1 MSFKQKFIIIILISA
16 FIILAAAALVSPVF
30 EIQEIQVVGNSKLSN
45 DDVFELGEIDGIGQN
60 IFIFNSGAVKNKLT
74 ASNYIKSVKI
84 TKKLPSTV
92 VINIEERRVRGYVP
106 YMGSYLYIDIDG
118 RVIDVKADMEAQHPV
133 VLGLKFDGFS
143 LGEILTVTN
152 GYSLSYVVQISKLID
167 AYDLSDIT
175 VKLDVSDPD
184 DIHLYVKNID
194 VIFGNID
201 DAYTKVATLNEIL
214 KQLDP
219 EEAGTLD
226 ISDINNNPRFKLL
239 T

>member
-1 MSFKQKFIIIILISA
+1 MNIKKKFVFIILISA
-16 FIILAAAALVSPVF
+16 FLVLAAAALVSPVF
-30 EIQEIQVVGNSKLSN
+30 EIQEIQVVGNSQLSN
-45 DDVFELGEIDGIGQN
+45 DEIFEIGEINGVGEN
-60 IFIFNSGAVKNKLT
+60 IFMFNSGSVKSKLK
-74 ASNYIKSVKI
+74 ANNYIKSVRA
-84 TKKLPSTV
+84 TKKLPSTI

-118 RVIDVKADMEAQHPV
+118 RVIDVKDDMTIQHPV
-133 VLGLKFDGFS
+133 VLGLKFEGFT
-143 LGEILTVTN
+143 LGEVLTVTN

-175 VKLDVSDPD
+175 VKLDVSDPE
-184 DIHLYVKNID
+184 DIHLFVNKID
-194 VIFGNID
+194 VNFGNID
-201 DAYTKVATLNEIL
+201 DAYTKIATLNEVL

-226 ISDINNNPRFKLL
+226 ISDINNNPSFKLL